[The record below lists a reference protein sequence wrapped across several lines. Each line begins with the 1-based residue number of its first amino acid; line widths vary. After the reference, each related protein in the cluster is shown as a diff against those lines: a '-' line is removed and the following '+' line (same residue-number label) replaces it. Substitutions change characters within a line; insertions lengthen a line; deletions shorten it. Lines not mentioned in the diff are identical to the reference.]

1 MNCPRCDLPARHSTY
16 TECWIALREALAA
29 ERAANNRL
37 RDELAAAKEN
47 MQRVMDT
54 RIETLMKSLERED
67 KLMGGVRRS

>member
-1 MNCPRCDLPARHSTY
+1 
-16 TECWIALREALAA
+16 
-29 ERAANNRL
+29 
-37 RDELAAAKEN
+37 